1 MKLTAYSCI
10 CWLFH
15 RIELSHFDVTDFIAL
30 NWLYFYLGSVFA
42 FCNNVKVHYVG
53 GFFEEPDVSLEV
65 GTL

>member
-1 MKLTAYSCI
+1 
-10 CWLFH
+10 
-15 RIELSHFDVTDFIAL
+15 LSHFDVTDFIAL